1 MNGHNR
7 RRKYRRSV
15 YRRRN
20 IGTVLISVA
29 LSVIAFIIFL
39 LIVGNIL
46 HKKSISRH
54 AGDGIGEESPPVSD
68 IIQTSQ
74 KRPSS
79 QLSGRLCLLRTNDSS
94 VFSER
99 LDALLGE
106 ECKHVSV
113 PLNNPSDGSLLYLSE
128 VGTSIGIA
136 TSSDGDLDGAV
147 KSAKE
152 RGMTVS
158 GIYYLHS
165 LSIENPLVRSAELSR
180 AAAVIAEILG
190 KGVDEV
196 SVVATDMTADHIGEL
211 IEFVSDIHSLTE
223 RGAIGITVS
232 EDILTSENASA
243 LMSNEITIARTGIA
257 ANTAPPTCKTVFF
270 LSFLSTDFATIG
282 AFSIGAINVRISLN
296 TPSRLSAMVL
306 SVNEVVQITVDTNKT
321 ANAINLEI

>member
-54 AGDGIGEESPPVSD
+54 AGDVIGEESPPVSD

-243 LMSNEITIARTGIA
+243 LMSNLNSSIDFLCFDLSQYGESAPAEYIDSKINSDYLIFLHMYKMRLLLPYSDSADAQNEI
-257 ANTAPPTCKTVFF
+257 
-270 LSFLSTDFATIG
+270 IG
-282 AFSIGAINVRISLN
+282 AVSDNGIGNW
-296 TPSRLSAMVL
+296 
-306 SVNEVVQITVDTNKT
+306 QI
-321 ANAINLEI
+321 IR